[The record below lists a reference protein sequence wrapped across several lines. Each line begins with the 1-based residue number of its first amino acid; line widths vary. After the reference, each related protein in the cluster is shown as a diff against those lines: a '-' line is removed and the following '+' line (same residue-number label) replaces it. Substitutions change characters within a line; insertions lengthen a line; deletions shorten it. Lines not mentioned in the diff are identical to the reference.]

1 MQQLVLNIEESR
13 YAVLLQF
20 LKTLDYVKIVQD
32 TPNNKAALAGKP
44 VGLPSNR
51 PGSQLTLL
59 QQVLQKQ
66 SKPLFQ
72 NIADPAA
79 WQKQQRDEWS

>member
-13 YAVLLQF
+13 YTLLLQF
-20 LKTLDYVKIVQD
+20 LKTLDYVKVVQ
-32 TPNNKAALAGKP
+32 P
-44 VGLPSNR
+44 PSNYMATLSAEN
-51 PGSQLTLL
+51 PVQLGSQLALL
-59 QQVLQKQ
+59 RQVLQGQ

-72 NIADPAA
+72 NISDPVA